1 MKYKEELA
9 KRELVIED
17 LPKSQQK
24 KINELEKLVSKIQEI
39 EADVDDESK
48 EEFEAIKSQVT
59 QADEEIVVFVQNF
72 DVEKAR
78 EQRARLAEMR
88 TRIKK
93 PEQNVTEEPKVTLA
107 PTVEAAV
114 EAEPVSEPS
123 APASSTHTA
132 PVKNNEESIAKHIE
146 ELKKEAE
153 ISTEYFENEK
163 EQESHSET
171 EVLEVEA
178 EEFEKQGE
186 RKPSKV
192 NVPLILMGVGALLL
206 TWGAVNFFKQRR

>member
-24 KINELEKLVSKIQEI
+24 KINEIQKLASKIQEI

-59 QADEEIVVFVQNF
+59 QADEEIVVFVENF

-78 EQRARLAEMR
+78 EQRARLAEIR
-88 TRIKK
+88 SRIKK
-93 PEQNVTEEPKVTLA
+93 TEQNAEEVISA
-107 PTVEAAV
+107 PAPI

-123 APASSTHTA
+123 AQASSTHIA

-153 ISTEYFENEK
+153 ISPEYFNE
-163 EQESHSET
+163 EQESTKPESE
-171 EVLEVEA
+171 VIEVEA
-178 EEFEKQGE
+178 EEEFEKKGE
-186 RKPSKV
+186 GKPSKV

>member
-48 EEFEAIKSQVT
+48 EEFEAIKNQVT

-107 PTVEAAV
+107 TV

-123 APASSTHTA
+123 APASSTHIA

-163 EQESHSET
+163 EQEAHSET

>member
-1 MKYKEELA
+1 MKYQEELA

-59 QADEEIVVFVQNF
+59 QADQEIVVFVQNF

-88 TRIKK
+88 NRIKK
-93 PEQNVTEEPKVTLA
+93 NSVLLEEVKSATA
-107 PTVEAAV
+107 PIV
-114 EAEPVSEPS
+114 EAESISEPS
-123 APASSTHTA
+123 AQASSTHIA

-146 ELKKEAE
+146 ELKKQ
-153 ISTEYFENEK
+153 
-163 EQESHSET
+163 EQEPTKQESE
-171 EVLEVEA
+171 VIEVEA
-178 EEFEKQGE
+178 EEEFEKKAEG
-186 RKPSKV
+186 KPSKV